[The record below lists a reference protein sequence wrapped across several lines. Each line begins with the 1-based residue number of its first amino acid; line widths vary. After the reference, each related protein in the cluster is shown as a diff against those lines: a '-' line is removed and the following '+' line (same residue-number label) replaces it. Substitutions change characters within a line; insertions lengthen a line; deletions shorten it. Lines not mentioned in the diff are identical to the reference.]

1 MDGPPTGDRTMHIGI
16 VGTGDVG
23 TALATGFAAA
33 GHDVV
38 VGSRDPGT
46 SRRRSK
52 RSSTSGAG

>member
-1 MDGPPTGDRTMHIGI
+1 MHIGI